1 MAQIPPSGFCSL
13 AMVFQRVN
21 NKISQ
26 NAHKVTLLYILI
38 VPSEVVKKSL
48 TDGTTFKKL
57 GKEANPNRD
66 FELKSGESH
75 LLSGIEKIWCS
86 IFLTCVFFFFIPRL
100 LISLYS
106 SHQKRLDT
114 IQFIPNQ
121 PQKQRTFH
129 SHHSSSKCSS
139 VQVSTSNLYIQHCL
153 PLISALELIHYFS

>member
-1 MAQIPPSGFCSL
+1 MFS
-13 AMVFQRVN
+13 
-21 NKISQ
+21 
-26 NAHKVTLLYILI
+26 
-38 VPSEVVKKSL
+38 SL
-48 TDGTTFKKL
+48 TTLFWHFWMSIRSTCLTTSLLHLRWSKRVLQMGPHLKNLEKKQTQTEIL
-57 GKEANPNRD
+57 SLNQENLIFCQA
-66 FELKSGESH
+66 LK
-75 LLSGIEKIWCS
+75 KTWCS
-86 IFLTCVFFFFIPRL
+86 FFLTYVLFFFIPRL

-106 SHQKRLDT
+106 SHHDT